1 MTTAIAVLACLA
13 ALAAL
18 LGRLHLLLHVLQQEH
33 YENARLTRWVASDRA
48 RLGLV
53 TAAALA
59 GAGAVVSGVQSAG
72 EAAGLAGAAAAL
84 GGAIVFCV
92 RTWKRPQIKPLVFTA
107 RARRLLAVAV
117 ALNAVPL
124 ILVTVFVPAGIA
136 ALCAGVLGGI
146 GYVAAPWTLGAANRL
161 LAPVQRM
168 ETQRYVRSATER
180 LARVAP

>member
-33 YENARLTRWVASDRA
+33 YENARLTRWVASGRA

-53 TAAALA
+53 TAAAVVVA
-59 GAGAVVSGVQSAG
+59 GVIVSAVQSASD
-72 EAAGLAGAAAAL
+72 AAGLAVAVVAV
-84 GGAIVFCV
+84 GGAVVPCV

-117 ALNAVPL
+117 ALNALPL
-124 ILVTVFVPAGIA
+124 ILVTIFVPASIA
-136 ALCAGVLGGI
+136 ALVAGVLGGV

-161 LAPVQRM
+161 LAPLQSM
-168 ETQRYVRSATER
+168 ETQRYV
-180 LARVAP
+180 